1 MSDLTLRRRIL
12 DELEFLPHIDA
23 GAIGV
28 TLQSGVVVL
37 TGHVRTYAEKIAVE
51 GAVQAI
57 KGVVALAEEL
67 EVRVS
72 GPDAVEDSVIA
83 SRCLDLVRWNTT
95 VSDEPIHIKVQ
106 HGWVTIQGHVEWQ
119 YQKEAVQNV
128 IEQLQGV
135 VGIDNLLAI
144 QPKDSTQDIK
154 KLIDAALTRS
164 AGLDVSK
171 IRVTVHG
178 NQVTLEGTVSQW
190 RERKAVEQAAWAVAG
205 VSQVENH
212 LLID

>member
-28 TLQSGVVVL
+28 TLENGVVVL
-37 TGHVRTYAEKIAVE
+37 TGHVKTYAEKIAVE
-51 GAVQAI
+51 CAVQAI
-57 KGVVALAEEL
+57 KGVLALAEEL

-72 GPDAVEDSVIA
+72 GPDTVEDSVIA
-83 SRCLDLVRWNTT
+83 SRCLDLVRWNTG

-106 HGWVTIQGHVEWQ
+106 HGWVTIQGNVEWK
-119 YQKEAVQNV
+119 YQKEAVQTV
-128 IEQLQGV
+128 IEQMQGV
-135 VGIDNLLAI
+135 VGIDNLLLI
-144 QPKDSTQDIK
+144 QPKESTQDIK

-190 RERKAVEQAAWAVAG
+190 SERKAVEQTAWAVAG
-205 VSQVENH
+205 VSHVENH

>member
-28 TLQSGVVVL
+28 TLENGVVVL
-37 TGHVRTYAEKIAVE
+37 TGHVKTYAEKIAVE
-51 GAVQAI
+51 CAVQAI
-57 KGVVALAEEL
+57 KGVLALAEEL

-72 GPDAVEDSVIA
+72 GPDTVEDSVIA
-83 SRCLDLVRWNTT
+83 SRCLDLVRWNTA

-106 HGWVTIQGHVEWQ
+106 HGWVTIQGNVEWK

-128 IEQLQGV
+128 IEQMQGV
-135 VGIDNLLAI
+135 VGIDNLLVI
-144 QPKDSTQDIK
+144 YPKESNQDVK

-164 AGLDVSK
+164 AGLDASK

-190 RERKAVEQAAWAVAG
+190 SERKAVEQTAWAVAG
-205 VSQVENH
+205 VSHVENH

>member
-1 MSDLTLRRRIL
+1 MNDFTLRRRIL

-23 GAIGV
+23 SAIGV
-28 TLQSGVVVL
+28 TFEKGVVVL
-37 TGHVRTYAEKIAVE
+37 TGHVRTYSEKIAVE
-51 GAVQAI
+51 RAVQAV
-57 KGVVALAEEL
+57 KGVLALAEEL

-83 SRCLDLVRWNTT
+83 SRCLDLVRWNST
-95 VSDEPIHIKVQ
+95 VCDEPIHIKVQ
-106 HGWVTIQGHVEWQ
+106 HGWVTIRGNVEWQ
-119 YQKEAVQNV
+119 YQKEAVQSL

-135 VGIDNLLAI
+135 SRIDNFLVV
-144 QPKDSTQDIK
+144 QPKENIPDIK

-164 AGLDVSK
+164 AGLDTSK

-178 NQVTLEGTVSQW
+178 NQVTLEGTVAQW
-190 RERKAVEQAAWAVAG
+190 LERKAVEQTAWAVAG
-205 VSQVENH
+205 VTHVENH

>member
-28 TLQSGVVVL
+28 TLENGVVVL
-37 TGHVRTYAEKIAVE
+37 TGHVKTYSEKIAVE
-51 GAVQAI
+51 RAVQAV
-57 KGVVALAEEL
+57 KGVLALAEEL

-83 SRCLDLVRWNTT
+83 SRCLDLVRWSTT

-106 HGWVTIQGHVEWQ
+106 HGWVTIQGNVEWQ
-119 YQKEAVQNV
+119 YQKEAVQSA

-135 VGIDNLLAI
+135 SRIDNFLVI
-144 QPKDSTQDIK
+144 QPKESIQDIK
-154 KLIDAALTRS
+154 RLIDAALTRS
-164 AGLDVSK
+164 AGLDTRK

-178 NQVTLEGTVSQW
+178 NQVTLEGTVAQW

-205 VSQVENH
+205 VTHVENH